1 MKNVLKFHQQKQPL
15 SQHPN
20 QIRIHWY
27 STLVPPCG
35 HFHSP
40 IISIL
45 TSSHSRLVWSV
56 LELGANEVRQE
67 EFSSDLTPQR
77 GTHPRVSDSLKI
89 CPRGGV
95 YSFCRYMRGEGV
107 QFGAILN
114 SSCRSLGTIQVC
126 DCGACAQEGISVIG
140 YVDIQVQKVLS
151 HLCREL
157 VPCSFP
163 MCADSPYAFLCPV
176 LGPAISPWSPDS
188 YHY

>member
-1 MKNVLKFHQQKQPL
+1 M

-45 TSSHSRLVWSV
+45 TSNHSRFVWSV
-56 LELGANEVRQE
+56 LELRANEVTQE
-67 EFSSDLTPQR
+67 ELSSDLTPQW
-77 GTHPRVSDSLKI
+77 GTHPCVAYSLKI
-89 CPRGGV
+89 CPRGVV
-95 YSFCRYMRGEGV
+95 YSLCLYGSGEGV

-126 DCGACAQEGISVIG
+126 DCGACAQEGIAVSQGMWIFRFRRFCPTCAG
-140 YVDIQVQKVLS
+140 SWYHVLS
-151 HLCREL
+151 RCLQTHLVRF
-157 VPCSFP
+157 S
-163 MCADSPYAFLCPV
+163 AQS
-176 LGPAISPWSPDS
+176 
-188 YHY
+188 